1 MFNPLTVIGFFCFY
15 IGILFVIALWVER
28 KSVEGRNIGNNPL
41 VYSLSLAIYCTTWTF
56 YGSVGKAA
64 TSGMLFLTIYLG
76 PTLAIILWWIVLRKF
91 IRIKNI
97 HRITSIADFI
107 SARYN
112 KSQRVAAIATV
123 IALAGIV
130 PYMALQ
136 LKAVISTFELI
147 TAHSNTDAIS
157 LIGQYVGPIIV
168 GLMVLFTIAF
178 GARRLDPTERHQ
190 GMVVAMA
197 VESVV
202 KLVAFLAAGI
212 FITYFM
218 FNGFSDIFHRL
229 AESPVKKL
237 LYADESA
244 TSFYLTWTTY
254 LILAMSAILF
264 LPRQFHIAVVENF
277 DENHIRTA
285 MWIFPLYML
294 LINIFVFPIAIGGL
308 LQGFPV
314 QTADTFVLSLP
325 LYAGQ
330 KWLSLLVFIGGFS
343 AATGMI
349 MISTMTM
356 SIMVTNHLL
365 LPVLEWIKQLG
376 FLRRYLLQC
385 RWAVIAGYIVISY
398 GFERYVGESF
408 MLVNMGMISFA
419 AVLQF
424 APVMLGGIF
433 WKPGNK
439 AGAVLGLSAGFL
451 LWFYTLL
458 IPAFMKSGWMSKS
471 ILESGLWGI
480 ELLKPEQ
487 LFGLTVLDPLSHAV
501 FWSMF
506 FNVGLYIIGSL
517 AFFQSATEQRLAEEF
532 VDVLTE
538 SPKYIPYS
546 AGEDFIDFSL
556 KKKEIETLLSQYFTD
571 QKTSEILDYCIR
583 LLNMEGKSTISI
595 LDLTNLHNE
604 VEKYLAGSIGAA
616 AAHLAMRQG
625 TIFTER
631 EEQELSNIFA
641 EILANLKL
649 TPEELQNKID
659 YYQEREGLLARQA
672 VELKEKVKERDTEI
686 AERRRAEESLAK
698 HQEQLEGILRKRTS
712 ELEATH
718 AELVKREK
726 LSVLGRLTAVVSHEL
741 RNPLGVIRSSV
752 FYLMSKLGGTNE
764 TIKKHLERIDGQV
777 TVCDTI
783 IADLLEYTRGHLT
796 EKVKGDLNTCLQEV
810 LDQIPLP
817 GQVAVVRKFSPGLP
831 FALFDKEKFRRVV
844 INVFDNALYAV
855 ITMQERLKNGEIPY
869 YPTITIA
876 TFVSDNGIAIEFEDN
891 GIGMDEETAR
901 HSFEPLFTTRPRGTG
916 LGLAIVQ
923 KIVNEHG
930 GSISLYS
937 KINKGTKI
945 IMTLPLANDNP
956 VL

>member
-76 PTLAIILWWIVLRKF
+76 PTLGIIVWWVVLRKLV
-91 IRIKNI
+91 RIKNI

-147 TAHSNTDAIS
+147 TAQSNTDATS

-168 GLMVLFTIAF
+168 GLMILFTIAF

-197 VESVV
+197 AESVV
-202 KLVAFLAAGI
+202 KLIAFLAAGI

-218 FNGFSDIFHRL
+218 FNGFSDIFQRL
-229 AESPVKKL
+229 SESPVRKL
-237 LYADESA
+237 LYSEESS
-244 TSFYLTWTTY
+244 TSFYITWTTY
-254 LILAMSAILF
+254 LVLAMSAIIF

-285 MWIFPLYML
+285 MWLFPLYML

-314 QTADTFVLSLP
+314 QSADTFVLSLP
-325 LYAGQ
+325 LHAGQ

-439 AGAVLGLSAGFL
+439 AGAVLGLSAGFFM
-451 LWFYTLL
+451 WFYTLL
-458 IPAFMKSGWMSKS
+458 IPAFVKSGWISRS
-471 ILESGLWGI
+471 ILEGVWGI

-506 FNVGLYIIGSL
+506 LNVGLYIIGSL
-517 AFFQSATEQRLAEEF
+517 AFFQSATEQRLSEEF
-532 VDVLTE
+532 VTVLTE

-546 AGEDFIDFSL
+546 AGEDFIDVSL
-556 KKKEIETLLSQYFTD
+556 KKAEIEILLSQYFTE
-571 QKTSEILDYCIR
+571 QRTSEILDHCIR
-583 LLNMEGKSTISI
+583 SLNMEGKSSISI

-625 TIFTER
+625 TIFNER
-631 EEQELSNIFA
+631 EEKELSKVYA
-641 EILANLKL
+641 DILANLKL
-649 TPEELQNKID
+649 TPEELQKKID
-659 YYQEREGLLARQA
+659 YYQEREGLLAHQA
-672 VELKEKVKERDTEI
+672 VELKEKVKERDSEI
-686 AERRRAEESLAK
+686 AERKRAEESLAK
-698 HQEQLEGILRKRTS
+698 HQEQLEGIIRKRTT

-741 RNPLGVIRSSV
+741 RNPLGVIRSSA
-752 FYLMSKLGGTNE
+752 FYLMSKIGSTNE
-764 TIKKHLERIDGQV
+764 TVKKHLERIDGQV

-796 EKVKGDLNTCLQEV
+796 EKARGDLNLCLQEV

-817 GQVAVVRKFSPGLP
+817 GQVTIVRKFSPDLP
-831 FALFDKEKFRRVV
+831 FAFFDKEKIRRVV

-855 ITMQERLKNGEIPY
+855 TTMQERLKNAEIPY

-876 TFVSDNGIAIEFEDN
+876 TIVSDNGIAIEVEDN

-930 GSISLYS
+930 GTISLYS
-937 KINKGTKI
+937 KIDKGTKI
-945 IMTLPLANDNP
+945 TVTLPLANDNP
-956 VL
+956 VP